1 MTFVVIERMPFSRLI
16 SVNWDC
22 ESTWTYVKETRPE
35 GLLNTPDREKGVI
48 LSPGLHEEAGIRL
61 CDDSGPHWLVFWLPG
76 VYAKG
81 WVHKLRIPLSP
92 RVFSVACSWL
102 LKWPT
107 PMLFIHSPVCPSA
120 PAVILSESHAIWHQ
134 LYPFATAAEVNFE
147 ALLWKR

>member
-61 CDDSGPHWLVFWLPG
+61 CDDSGPH
-76 VYAKG
+76 
-81 WVHKLRIPLSP
+81 
-92 RVFSVACSWL
+92 
-102 LKWPT
+102 
-107 PMLFIHSPVCPSA
+107 
-120 PAVILSESHAIWHQ
+120 
-134 LYPFATAAEVNFE
+134 
-147 ALLWKR
+147 